1 MPANRLEHFFFMGLL
16 IASALLLLFL
26 FFPYLDVLVL
36 ALTFSILF
44 RPVFKKLLGIARGH
58 GGIAAALVVCLVAA
72 VVIVPL
78 SYFAFQIFWEAQGL
92 YSRLSSGSVG
102 PTTDF
107 IRGQLEKT
115 LPFNIDF
122 NQYAKEALDLVIDNL
137 GIIFSKIADVAITF
151 FLALFV
157 LFYLLRDGDR
167 LWDAILKIGVLS
179 RKNTEEVLARLSFM
193 ADSAI
198 RGTLMVAVVQG
209 FLVGFGFFI
218 FGLPN
223 PILWGAIAVIAALV
237 PVFGTALIVIPAV
250 VDLAFIGNMW
260 GAVGFMI
267 WGFFIVGL
275 VDNFLRPLL
284 MRRGTKIHT
293 FLVLMSVVG
302 GISVFG
308 PMGFI
313 LGPLILSLFLA
324 LLEIYPVVMANR
336 GSTVK

>member
-1 MPANRLEHFFFMGLL
+1 MPTNRPEEFFFLGLL

-26 FFPYLDVLVL
+26 FLPYLDVLVL
-36 ALTFSILF
+36 ALTFSIIF
-44 RPVFKKLLGIARGH
+44 RPVFKKLLKVMNGH
-58 GGIAAALVVCLVAA
+58 GGIAASIVVCFVAV
-72 VVIVPL
+72 VVIVPV

-92 YSRLSSGSVG
+92 YSHLSSGNAG

-115 LPFNIDF
+115 LPFQVDF
-122 NQYAKEALDLVIDNL
+122 NQYARQALDLVIKNL
-137 GIIFSKIADVAITF
+137 GVIFSKIADVAVAF

-157 LFYLLRDGDR
+157 LYYLLRDGDK
-167 LWDAILKIGVLS
+167 LWDSILKIGILS
-179 RKNTEEVLARLSFM
+179 RKNTEEVLSRLSLM

-198 RGTLMVAVVQG
+198 RGTLMVAVIQG

-223 PILWGAIAVIAALV
+223 PILWGTVSVIAALV
-237 PVFGTALIVIPAV
+237 PVFGTALIVVPAV
-250 VDLAFIGNMW
+250 ADLALIGNTW
-260 GAVGFMI
+260 GAVGFMV

-275 VDNFLRPLL
+275 IDNFLRPLL

-302 GISVFG
+302 GISIFG

-324 LLEIYPVVMANR
+324 LLEIYPVVMAR
-336 GSTVK
+336 QGPAER